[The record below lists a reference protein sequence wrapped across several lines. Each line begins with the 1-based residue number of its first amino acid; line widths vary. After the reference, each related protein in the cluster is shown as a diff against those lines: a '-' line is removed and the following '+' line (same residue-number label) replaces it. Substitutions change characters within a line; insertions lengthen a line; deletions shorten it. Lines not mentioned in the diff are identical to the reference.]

1 MEQPLQITFRDIPRS
16 EALEEVIREKAEKLD
31 QFYEKVMACRVV
43 VEAPHGHHHKG
54 YLYHVR
60 IDLTVPRGELVIKRD
75 PKDHHAHEDP
85 YVAVRDAFKAARR
98 KLQDYARKQR
108 GDIKA
113 HDVPPHGSIS
123 EIIPSQDF
131 GRIMSS
137 DGREIYFHR
146 NSVVEGD
153 FEMLEEGDQVWFS
166 EEMGDEGPQASTV
179 HIVGKHHPIE
189 R

>member
-16 EALEEVIREKAEKLD
+16 EALEAVIREKAEKLD

-75 PKDHHAHEDP
+75 PKDNHAHEDP

-108 GDIKA
+108 GDIN
-113 HDVPPHGSIS
+113 HELGRQGDLLS
-123 EIIPSQDF
+123 SQQRRRRRLRHARGRRPGMVF
-131 GRIMSS
+131 GG
-137 DGREIYFHR
+137 GRR
-146 NSVVEGD
+146 
-153 FEMLEEGDQVWFS
+153 
-166 EEMGDEGPQASTV
+166 
-179 HIVGKHHPIE
+179 
-189 R
+189 

>member
-1 MEQPLQITFRDIPRS
+1 MEQPLQITFRDVPRS
-16 EALEEVIREKAEKLD
+16 EALEAVIREKAEKLD

-43 VEAPHGHHHKG
+43 VERPHGHHHKG
-54 YLYHVR
+54 QLYHVR

-75 PKDHHAHEDP
+75 PKEHHAHEDP

-113 HDVPPHGSIS
+113 HELPPHGIVS
-123 EIIPSQDF
+123 EIIPIQDF
-131 GRIMSS
+131 GRILSS

-146 NSVVEGD
+146 NSVVDGD
-153 FEMLEEGDQVWFS
+153 FDLLEEGDQVWYS
-166 EEMGDEGPQASTV
+166 EEPGEDGPQASTV
-179 HIVGKHHPIE
+179 HIVGKHHLVD
-189 R
+189 